1 MGSLGLLR
9 PSLEGEAPGGLGFQV
24 TVGIFVFS
32 CIVLFAYLGKHRN
45 EPVELGFFFPFFMTT
60 FIRKP
65 TYTDS
70 VTSKTRLERTDQA

>member
-45 EPVELGFFFPFFMTT
+45 EPVELGFFFSFLYDYFHTKANLY
-60 FIRKP
+60 R
-65 TYTDS
+65 
-70 VTSKTRLERTDQA
+70 